1 MEIRRVQLTG
11 GSSYIITLPKE
22 WIKSLHIKKN
32 DPLGIH
38 IQSDGT
44 LLLTPKITQEQLQKV
59 KEFDVSH
66 ISKPTYLLQQLIGAY
81 ISGFTTIKITSPTR
95 LPIA

>member
-22 WIKSLHIKKN
+22 WINSVHIKKN
-32 DPLGIH
+32 DPLGMH

-44 LLLTPKITQEQLQKV
+44 LLITPKITQEYKRIRRQSYPQTS
-59 KEFDVSH
+59 VSSS
-66 ISKPTYLLQQLIGAY
+66 IINWCLYLRIHL
-81 ISGFTTIKITSPTR
+81 S
-95 LPIA
+95 